1 MKKDIISKEAITAI
15 TKDIAL
21 YILKL
26 DINNITFV
34 DKELKRVEK
43 READIVATCN
53 INNKKQILHLE
64 IQNNNDYSM
73 SRRMLR
79 YYNDIK
85 IKFNNLK
92 VNQYLIYIGKEKLYM
107 KDHIKEDNLNYKYIH
122 TPNIYPQFNELK
134 CY

>member
-1 MKKDIISKEAITAI
+1 
-15 TKDIAL
+15 
-21 YILKL
+21 
-26 DINNITFV
+26 
-34 DKELKRVEK
+34 
-43 READIVATCN
+43 
-53 INNKKQILHLE
+53 
-64 IQNNNDYSM
+64 M